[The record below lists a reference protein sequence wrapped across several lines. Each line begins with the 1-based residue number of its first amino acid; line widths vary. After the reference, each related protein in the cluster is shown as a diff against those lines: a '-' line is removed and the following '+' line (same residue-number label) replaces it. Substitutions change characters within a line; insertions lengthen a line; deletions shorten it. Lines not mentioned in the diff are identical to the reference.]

1 MTEAQKKRSVSDAVK
16 GANEDSLS
24 AAADFMAR
32 KNEDIE
38 TGSMKDMERALLNSQ
53 RSLDNSKAARDE
65 AAALVLANSPTSGIP
80 PALRDPMMKETQ
92 HRIGNTTERNEIARN
107 AFNNSRFHMDINIDN
122 KEAEKIKDFLQ
133 GIAKEVDGW
142 VRDLFW
148 TPS

>member
-80 PALRDPMMKETQ
+80 PALRDPLLKLKTAQ
-92 HRIGNTTERNEIARN
+92 NGNTTARN
-107 AFNNSRFHMDINIDN
+107 NVA
-122 KEAEKIKDFLQ
+122 KEA
-133 GIAKEVDGW
+133 
-142 VRDLFW
+142 
-148 TPS
+148 